1 LKEKALIAKKTK
13 YSLSDKNMKVES
25 RKLNDLIREFE
36 ETKKQITKIVEEI
49 AKDKKITKLEE
60 YRNMT
65 EEEITEYLRERI
77 PKELLET
84 FNDNRDF
91 YVLKFRRDCKKQIDY
106 LKKSLKKSR

>member
-1 LKEKALIAKKTK
+1 
-13 YSLSDKNMKVES
+13 MKVES
-25 RKLNDLIREFE
+25 RKLNDLIKEFE